1 MSRLVNILFL
11 MTLSISCLYAVESN
25 DINYLFGK
33 GNEAYISEN
42 YTESINQYES
52 IVASGFESGAL
63 HYNLGNAYYRL
74 GHIGKSILN
83 YERALKWL
91 PNDENVIINLKLANL
106 KVKDRIDIPPE
117 FFLFRLYREV
127 VNLFSSRG
135 WAIWVTLSAIVAALS
150 FAVSWNLDPKKF
162 RFSIRFIMY
171 VSIVIFLVAIPQMV
185 QRYKIETG
193 HDYGI
198 IIDYSVKSLAAPQG
212 GSTELFIV
220 HEGSKVKILEQDGNW
235 YKIELIDGKQGW
247 INAGGVGII

>member
-11 MTLSISCLYAVESN
+11 MTLSISYLYAVESN

-33 GNEAYISEN
+33 GNEAYINEN

-106 KVKDRIDIPPE
+106 RVKDRIDAPPE
-117 FFLFRLYREV
+117 FFLFRLYRKV

-135 WAIWVTLSAIVAALS
+135 WAICVTLSAIAAALS

-162 RFSIRFIMY
+162 RFLIRSIMY

-198 IIDYSVKSLAAPQG
+198 IIDYSVKSLAAPQR

-247 INAGGVGII
+247 ITAGGVGII